1 MDPEVWREGKEEKEG
16 NAMHDTAE
24 EMLLISTELDDV
36 TLAELSKTP
45 KSKRI
50 SWHSSCTV
58 SLSLSSRLQIFFF
71 SICCVLFWM
80 SMMFDSLLT
89 GREQEGDG

>member
-1 MDPEVWREGKEEKEG
+1 MDPEGREGKEDEAGG
-16 NAMHDTAE
+16 NAKHDTAE

-45 KSKRI
+45 AKSKRI

-58 SLSLSSRLQIFFF
+58 SLSLSHPPPVCNSFSFSFFVFF
-71 SICCVLFWM
+71 SGF
-80 SMMFDSLLT
+80 
-89 GREQEGDG
+89 Q